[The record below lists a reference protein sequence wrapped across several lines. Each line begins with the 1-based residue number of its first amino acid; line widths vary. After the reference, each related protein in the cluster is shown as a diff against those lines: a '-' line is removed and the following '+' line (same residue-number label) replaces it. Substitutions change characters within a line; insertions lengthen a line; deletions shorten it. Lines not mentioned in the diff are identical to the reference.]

1 MSTAD
6 PFGRSANQTP
16 ESLTPLVVASA
27 LIALVWLAVLS
38 MVGPA
43 GYLAPL
49 ALLVAAGSVWVVA
62 CAMQG
67 RAWAL
72 AGILGFALVVP
83 NVNFMPQGL
92 HEAPSLNAQTGLK
105 LLLWA
110 AMGVVALARLPRFL
124 ALMRDRALLSI
135 GLFALVAIAST
146 LWSVTPIYTAI
157 GSMGFLAA
165 LMYACAVAAE
175 LSEVTLYRT
184 VIISFLI
191 YVAMNIAAAVAMPEV
206 AWLAA
211 FGESDS
217 PRLQGVSS
225 HPNILGKEMASF
237 ICLFFPLALA
247 FGKRR
252 TAYLLTSL
260 AFCVMLATLSR
271 TSLGAILI
279 ALALPIL
286 VRPQVAKPLSWLVVA
301 ATGVALLAIA
311 VGFVPDLRSI
321 LDGASRSSD
330 ASEILTLT
338 GRTELW
344 GFVWDKIL
352 EAPFLGY
359 GFGAADAVLSPQW
372 WGAPDASVGAHN
384 TWLQSLLI
392 VGVLGT
398 IPFVWFHLELIRRF
412 FADRH
417 SLTRILS
424 PYLFIL
430 GLTEVEIA
438 AHPVMLTITTFLV
451 VALDAKRN
459 QRTAERA

>member
-49 ALLVAAGSVWVVA
+49 ALLVAEGSVWVVA

>member
-1 MSTAD
+1 MSTAE
-6 PFGRSANQTP
+6 PIGPRA
-16 ESLTPLVVASA
+16 SLTPQNLTPLFLASA
-27 LIALVWLAVLS
+27 LMALVWMAVLS

-43 GYLAPL
+43 GYLGPL
-49 ALLVAAGSVWVVA
+49 GLLVAGASLWVIA

-92 HEAPSLNAQTGLK
+92 HEGPSLNAQTGLK

-110 AMGVVALARLPRFL
+110 SMGVVALARLPQF
-124 ALMRDRALLSI
+124 APLMRDRAILAI
-135 GLFALVAIAST
+135 GLFALAAIAST

-157 GSMGFLAA
+157 GSIGFLAV
-165 LMYACAVAAE
+165 LLFACAVAAE
-175 LSEVTLYRT
+175 LSEEALYRT
-184 VIISFLI
+184 IILSFVI
-191 YVAMNIAAAVAMPEV
+191 YVAMNIAGAIALPEV
-206 AWLAA
+206 AWLAPY
-211 FGESDS
+211 GESDS

-237 ICLFFPLALA
+237 ICLFLPMAIAHGKKRTACLLTLVA
-247 FGKRR
+247 FGIII
-252 TAYLLTSL
+252 
-260 AFCVMLATLSR
+260 ATRSR
-271 TSLGAILI
+271 TSLGAVLI

-286 VRPQVAKPLSWLVVA
+286 VRPQVAKPLTWLVVA
-301 ATGVALLAIA
+301 ATGAALLAIA
-311 VGFVPDLRSI
+311 AGFVPDLQAI

-344 GFVWDKIL
+344 GFVWAKIL
-352 EAPFLGY
+352 EAPFLGH

-384 TWLQSLLI
+384 TLLQSLLI
-392 VGVLGT
+392 VGVVGT
-398 IPFVWFHLELIRRF
+398 IPFVWFHVELIRRF
-412 FADRH
+412 FVDRH
-417 SLTRILS
+417 SLTRFIAA
-424 PYLFIL
+424 YLLIL

-438 AHPVMLTITTFLV
+438 AHPIMLTITTFLL
-451 VALDAKRN
+451 VALDARRN
-459 QRTAERA
+459 QKAAERA

>member
-1 MSTAD
+1 MSTAE
-6 PFGRSANQTP
+6 PLGPSASQTP
-16 ESLTPLVVASA
+16 ESLTPLLVGSA
-27 LIALVWLAVLS
+27 LIALGWLAVLS

-49 ALLVAAGSVWVVA
+49 GLLLAAASLWVVA

-67 RAWAL
+67 RTWAL
-72 AGILGFALVVP
+72 AGLLGFALVVP
-83 NVNFMPQGL
+83 NVNFMPTAL
-92 HEAPSLNAQTGLK
+92 HEGPALNAQTGLK

-110 AMGVVALARLPRFL
+110 SMGVVALARLPRFL
-124 ALMRDRALLSI
+124 PLMRDRMVLSI
-135 GLFALVAIAST
+135 GGFSLVAIAST
-146 LWSVTPIYTAI
+146 LWSLTPIYTAI
-157 GSMGFLAA
+157 GSLGFLAA
-165 LMYACAVAAE
+165 LLFACAVAVE
-175 LSEVTLYRT
+175 LSEETLYRT
-184 VIISFLI
+184 VIVSFLI
-191 YVAMNIAAAVAMPEV
+191 YVAMNIAAAVALPQI
-206 AWLAA
+206 AWLAPY
-211 FGESDS
+211 GESDS

-237 ICLFFPLALA
+237 VCLVLPLALA
-247 FGKRR
+247 YGKKR

-260 AFCVMLATLSR
+260 AFCVLIATLSR

-286 VRPQVAKPLSWLVVA
+286 VRPQVARPLIWLIMATTGA
-301 ATGVALLAIA
+301 ASLAIA
-311 VGFVPDLRSI
+311 VGFAPDLRSI

-352 EAPFLGY
+352 EAPFLGH

-392 VGVLGT
+392 VGVVGT
-398 IPFVWFHLELIRRF
+398 IPLVWFHLELVRRF
-412 FADRH
+412 FADRQ
-417 SLTRILS
+417 SLTRFMS

-451 VALDAKRN
+451 VALDARRN
-459 QRTAERA
+459 QRTAEGA

>member
-1 MSTAD
+1 MSTAELLG
-6 PFGRSANQTP
+6 PSASLPP
-16 ESLTPLVVASA
+16 ESLKPPIVVSA
-27 LIALVWLAVLS
+27 LMALVWLIVLT
-38 MVGPA
+38 MLGPV

-49 ALLVAAGSVWVVA
+49 GLLLAAGGVWVIA
-62 CAMQG
+62 SAMQG
-67 RAWAL
+67 RTWAL

-83 NVNFMPQGL
+83 NVNFMPTGL
-92 HEAPSLNAQTGLK
+92 HEGPALNAQTGLK

-110 AMGVVALARLPRFL
+110 SMGIVALTRLPRCL
-124 ALMRDRALLSI
+124 PLMRDRAILSI
-135 GLFALVAIAST
+135 GLFALVATAST

-165 LMYACAVAAE
+165 LLFACAVAAE
-175 LSEVTLYRT
+175 LSEVALYRT
-184 VIISFLI
+184 VVVSFLI
-191 YVAMNIAAAVAMPEV
+191 YIAMNIAAAVAMPEV

-225 HPNILGKEMASF
+225 HPNILGKEMAAF
-237 ICLFFPLALA
+237 ICLFLPLALA
-247 FGKRR
+247 YGKKR
-252 TAYLLTSL
+252 TACLLTAL
-260 AFCVMLATLSR
+260 AFGVLIATLSR

-279 ALALPIL
+279 ALALPVL
-286 VRPQVAKPLSWLVVA
+286 VRLQVARPLIWLVVA
-301 ATGVALLAIA
+301 ATGVALLALA
-311 VGFVPDLRSI
+311 AGFVPDLRAI

-352 EAPFLGY
+352 EAPFFGH

-384 TWLQSLLI
+384 TWLQALLI
-392 VGVLGT
+392 VGVIGT
-398 IPFVWFHLELIRRF
+398 IPFVWFHMELIRRF

-417 SLTRILS
+417 SPTRFIAA
-424 PYLFIL
+424 YLFIL

-438 AHPVMLTITTFLV
+438 AHPVMLTIATFLL
-451 VALDAKRN
+451 VALEARRK
-459 QRTAERA
+459 QRTAERT